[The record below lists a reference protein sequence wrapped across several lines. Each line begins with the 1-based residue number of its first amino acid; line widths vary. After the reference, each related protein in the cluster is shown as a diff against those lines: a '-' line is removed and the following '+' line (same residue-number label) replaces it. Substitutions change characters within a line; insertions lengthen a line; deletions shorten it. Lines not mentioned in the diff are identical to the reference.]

1 MKNSTNQVVEL
12 KKSDFKKMVISSS
25 KTTRKQFKKEF
36 KKEINQFISYIFKA
50 YKYHR
55 LTVSKWKSD
64 DKRHF
69 WVEKYLQNA
78 IDNLLCSINHLIS
91 GYLVASGNLSRQYC
105 ESCAMAMIISN
116 QKMKY
121 YEKHFV
127 KLDKK
132 LEKLHK
138 YSSNKI
144 GNYKTIIDEIQD
156 EMSKIQTNQSIQIV
170 WGNRRKFNIDCE
182 EWKEFKKLRNSYHK
196 FSHPSI
202 DLLARILATSKGLGK
217 VVFGSYYNSDYKP
230 RYKQEIERIINLAKN
245 LHNIIESVNSQ
256 LINKYK

>member
-1 MKNSTNQVVEL
+1 MKNTMNQVVNL

-25 KTTRKQFKKEF
+25 KKPKKQFRKAF
-36 KKEINQFISYIFKA
+36 AKEIDQFVQYIFDA
-50 YKYHR
+50 FKYHK

-78 IDNLLCSINHLIS
+78 IDNLLCSVNHLVS
-91 GYLVASGNLSRQYC
+91 GYIVASGNLSRQYC

-127 KLDKK
+127 KLNKK
-132 LEKLHK
+132 FEKLDK
-138 YSSNKI
+138 YGSNNI
-144 GNYKTIIDEIQD
+144 GNYETIIEEIRDEI
-156 EMSKIQTNQSIQIV
+156 SKIQVNQSIQIV
-170 WGNRRKFNIDCE
+170 WNSRRNFEIDYKAWE
-182 EWKEFKKLRNSYHK
+182 SFKGIRNYYHK

-202 DLLARILATSKGLGK
+202 DLLAKILGTSKGLGK
-217 VVFGSYYNSDYKP
+217 VVFGSYYNPGYKLW
-230 RYKQEIERIINLAKN
+230 YKQEIERKINLAKN
-245 LHNIIESVNSQ
+245 LHNIIKGVNSQ
-256 LINKYK
+256 LINK